1 MKRTVGEWVRH
12 IDNLLAIE
20 KEISEQFKKSIVAV
34 GEALLDAKSE
44 LSLDE
49 YNGLMQLS
57 DLSVMSRSDIGD
69 CLEMAI
75 EERRKDK
82 NQDLEKIPDR

>member
-1 MKRTVGEWVRH
+1 MKKTVGDWVRD

-20 KEISEQFKKSIVAV
+20 KEISEQFRKSIAAV

-49 YNGLMQLS
+49 YNGMIQLS
-57 DLSVMSRSDIGD
+57 GLSAMSRSDLGD
-69 CLEMAI
+69 YLDVAI
-75 EERRKDK
+75 EERQKMK
-82 NQDLEKIPDR
+82 NQHL